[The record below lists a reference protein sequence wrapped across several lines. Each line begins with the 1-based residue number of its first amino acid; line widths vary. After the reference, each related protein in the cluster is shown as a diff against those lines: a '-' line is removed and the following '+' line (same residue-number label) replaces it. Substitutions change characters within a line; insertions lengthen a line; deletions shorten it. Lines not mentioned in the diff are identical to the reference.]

1 MGFAVEFILS
11 SIKRSMHY
19 KILGHSALQVSVAG
33 FGCMSLGEG
42 GPDTERL
49 IHQAIEWGINF
60 FDTADLYNKG
70 LNEDCIGRI
79 LQGKR
84 DGVILATKVGN
95 QWRADGSGWDWNPRK
110 DYILRAVEGSL
121 RRLRTDFIDLYQL
134 HGGTIDDPIDETIEA
149 FELLRQ
155 QGKIRYY
162 GLSSIR
168 PNVIREYIRRSGIVS
183 VMMQY
188 SLADRRPEEC
198 CLGELKAAEIGVL
211 ARGTVMKGL
220 LAGKKAVEY
229 LGHSVAE
236 MEVAAARVREVA
248 DKLGKNVAERPGR
261 IAIRWVL
268 DQEAVTSAVVGIRTR
283 QQLEDAVAAVGEE
296 RLTGNEARVLQTA
309 LKEQRYEEHR

>member
-1 MGFAVEFILS
+1 
-11 SIKRSMHY
+11 MHY
-19 KILGHSALQVSVAG
+19 KSLGRSALRVSVAG

-49 IHQAIEWGINF
+49 IHRAIEFGINF

-70 LNEDCIGRI
+70 LNEACIGKI

-84 DGVILATKVGN
+84 DQVILVTKVGN

-110 DYILRAVEGSL
+110 AYILRAVEASL
-121 RRLRTDFIDLYQL
+121 QRLRTDRIDLYQL

-149 FELLRQ
+149 FELLQR

-168 PNVIREYIRRSGIVS
+168 PNVIREYIRRSRIVS

-188 SLADRRPEEC
+188 SLADRRPEES
-198 CLGELKAAEIGVL
+198 CLTELKEAGIGVL
-211 ARGTVMKGL
+211 ARGTVMRGL

-229 LGHSVAE
+229 LGHTAAE
-236 MEVAAARVREVA
+236 MEVAAERVREVA
-248 DKLGKNVAERPGR
+248 VGKNVGERPGR
-261 IAIRWVL
+261 IAIRWVM
-268 DQEAVTSAVVGIRTR
+268 DQEAVTSAIVGIRTME
-283 QQLEDAVAAVGEE
+283 QLEDVVAAEGED
-296 RLTGNEARVLQTA
+296 RLTESEARILQTA
-309 LKEQRYEEHR
+309 LMGQRYEEHR

>member
-1 MGFAVEFILS
+1 
-11 SIKRSMHY
+11 MHY
-19 KILGHSALQVSVAG
+19 KLLGRSALRISVAA

-42 GPDTERL
+42 GLDTERL
-49 IHQAIEWGINF
+49 IHRAIEWGVNF

-70 LNEDCIGRI
+70 LNEACIGRI

-84 DGVILATKVGN
+84 DEVVLATKVGN
-95 QWRADGSGWDWNPRK
+95 QWRADGTGWDWNPRK
-110 DYILRAVEGSL
+110 EYILRAVEESL
-121 RRLRTDFIDLYQL
+121 RRLRTDRIDLYQL
-134 HGGTIDDPIDETIEA
+134 HGGKIGDPIDETIEA
-149 FELLRQ
+149 FELLQQ

-188 SLADRRPEEC
+188 SLADRRPEES
-198 CLGELKAAEIGVL
+198 CLGELKTAGIGVL

-229 LGHSVAE
+229 LGHSAAE
-236 MEVAAARVREVA
+236 IAAAATRVREVA
-248 DKLGKNVAERPGR
+248 DRLGKNVAKRPGR

-268 DQEAVTSAVVGIRTR
+268 DQEAVTSAVVGVRTME
-283 QQLEDAVAAVGEE
+283 QLEDAVAAAGEE
-296 RLTGNEARVLQTA
+296 RLTENEARVLQNA
-309 LKEQRYEEHR
+309 LREQRYEEQR